1 MSLQWV
7 IYSRVGFERKNETLK
22 VFGSTFFAP
31 ISAVYGILLA
41 FLLNFALE
49 QYRHVMRMG
58 AAEVN
63 ALYNVY
69 NLTKDLKPPQN
80 EHMKNYVESYFQ
92 AVTNEE
98 WVNTES
104 VSPNVTQN
112 LQKIWNIVRSWQ
124 PESNKE
130 INLQK
135 TSLEELGNL
144 SNARRSRLLASRRHI
159 PSTLWALVFSG
170 AVILIIMSMMVPSKF
185 KREHQI
191 LVGLFTFV
199 ITFLISIIWSLSN
212 PFLGAGALNTKDYQ
226 ELKALLEQS
235 RESG

>member
-1 MSLQWV
+1 MILQRI
-7 IYSRVGFERKNETLK
+7 IYSRVGFDRKNETLK

-58 AAEVN
+58 AAEIN

-69 NLTKDLKPPQN
+69 SLTKDMNHPQKAQI
-80 EHMKNYVESYFQ
+80 ENYVEAYFQ
-92 AVTNEE
+92 AATTEE
-98 WVNTES
+98 WAHSES
-104 VSPNVTQN
+104 VSPNVTQS
-112 LQKIWNIVRSWQ
+112 LHSIWDIVRSWQ
-124 PESNKE
+124 PESNKAV
-130 INLQK
+130 NLQK
-135 TSLEELGNL
+135 TSLEEMGNL

-212 PFLGAGALNTKDYQ
+212 PFLGAGALNTKDYH